1 MITRTSL
8 TSPRLIN
15 RIKAAAID
23 SVNTRKTRWVRNRHD
38 EPFMYVQAPLGKH
51 VQFYDLDNRNIT
63 TTVLEA
69 FRNE

>member
-8 TSPRLIN
+8 TSPRLLN
-15 RIKAAAID
+15 RIKAAAVD
-23 SVNTRKTRWVRNRHD
+23 SVNTRKTRWVHNRRGS
-38 EPFMYVQAPLGKH
+38 PCMYVQAPRGKH

-69 FRNE
+69 FSK

>member
-8 TSPRLIN
+8 TSPRLLC

-23 SVNTRKTRWVRNRHD
+23 SVNTRKTRWVYNRRG
-38 EPFMYVQAPLGKH
+38 EPCMYVQTPLGKH

-69 FRNE
+69 FSK